1 MSDGCNVVPWKK
13 LESEKK
19 EKRKERKTIPFTK
32 RWTANFFY
40 LRQGFS
46 TEPSSIRFHDGSNFN
61 VGVNV
66 INAYQLPPPPPP
78 PPLFI
83 RCIDRAQPSGA
94 IRIRGSIN
102 IMSINQRHP
111 ATWKRSF
118 VSPGATG
125 EKNTL
130 LKQDPDNDL
139 GEGMLIKLHAP
150 CSTSLSPYKQRSAV
164 NETEKLFPLYYL
176 SK

>member
-1 MSDGCNVVPWKK
+1 MGVTSSPEKNWNQKK
-13 LESEKK
+13 
-19 EKRKERKTIPFTK
+19 KRKKKGKENNPFHETVN
-32 RWTANFFY
+32 REFF
-40 LRQGFS
+40 LPS
-46 TEPSSIRFHDGSNFN
+46 TRLFHGTEFHDGSNFN

>member
-118 VSPGATG
+118 VSPGLREKKHPSETG
-125 EKNTL
+125 
-130 LKQDPDNDL
+130 P
-139 GEGMLIKLHAP
+139 
-150 CSTSLSPYKQRSAV
+150 R
-164 NETEKLFPLYYL
+164 
-176 SK
+176 

>member
-1 MSDGCNVVPWKK
+1 MKNLHFKMSDGCNVPRKIGKK
-13 LESEKK
+13 KK
-19 EKRKERKTIPFTK
+19 KKKNNPFHK
-32 RWTANFFY
+32 AVNREF
-40 LRQGFS
+40 LLS
-46 TEPSSIRFHDGSNFN
+46 TRLPRDGSNFN

-66 INAYQLPPPPPP
+66 INAYQLPPPPPSPPPP

-118 VSPGATG
+118 VS
-125 EKNTL
+125 
-130 LKQDPDNDL
+130 L
-139 GEGMLIKLHAP
+139 GLRKKTP
-150 CSTSLSPYKQRSAV
+150 
-164 NETEKLFPLYYL
+164 F
-176 SK
+176 

>member
-1 MSDGCNVVPWKK
+1 MGVTSPEK
-13 LESEKK
+13 LEKK
-19 EKRKERKTIPFTK
+19 KKKKNNPFHK
-32 RWTANFFY
+32 AVNREF
-40 LRQGFS
+40 LLS
-46 TEPSSIRFHDGSNFN
+46 TRLPRDGSNFN

-78 PPLFI
+78 PPLPLFI

-118 VSPGATG
+118 VS
-125 EKNTL
+125 
-130 LKQDPDNDL
+130 L
-139 GEGMLIKLHAP
+139 GLRKKTP
-150 CSTSLSPYKQRSAV
+150 
-164 NETEKLFPLYYL
+164 F
-176 SK
+176 

>member
-1 MSDGCNVVPWKK
+1 MSDGCNVPPPKNWNR
-13 LESEKK
+13 KK
-19 EKRKERKTIPFTK
+19 EGKKKKKKHNPFHK
-32 RWTANFFY
+32 AVNREF
-40 LRQGFS
+40 LLS
-46 TEPSSIRFHDGSNFN
+46 TSFPRNEFRALDGSNFN

-66 INAYQLPPPPPP
+66 INAYQLPLPPPPPSPPRQP

-118 VSPGATG
+118 VS
-125 EKNTL
+125 
-130 LKQDPDNDL
+130 L
-139 GEGMLIKLHAP
+139 GLRKKIP
-150 CSTSLSPYKQRSAV
+150 FWNRTR
-164 NETEKLFPLYYL
+164 
-176 SK
+176 